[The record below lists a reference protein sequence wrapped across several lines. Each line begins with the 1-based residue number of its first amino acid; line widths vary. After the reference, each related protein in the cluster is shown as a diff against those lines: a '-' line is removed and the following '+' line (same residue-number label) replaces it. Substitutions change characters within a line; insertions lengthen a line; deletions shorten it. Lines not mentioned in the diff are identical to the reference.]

1 MIRAHQNQDTLGGM
15 NPRAQRLLRGMLVTG
30 TTVAL
35 ASTAHLVAGGAA
47 PGVAGLAIAMLL
59 GSVLG
64 LWLLDDSR
72 LRPVRTA
79 LVVAGGQGVFHAVFS
94 WGTLGAA
101 SSGAVSSG
109 VDHGSHSA
117 VAPAELATAVTHDH
131 SGMVLAHVVAGVV
144 SLVLLFSEQRIVD
157 TAVALSVS
165 VVRRLQPVVSV
176 RPALVRAVAPLTR
189 DSAHPQGRSSLPP
202 PLRRGPPLL
211 IAIG

>member
-1 MIRAHQNQDTLGGM
+1 M

-72 LRPVRTA
+72 LRPMRTA
-79 LVVAGGQGVFHAVFS
+79 VVVAGAQIVFHAVFS
-94 WGTLGAA
+94 WGTLGAT
-101 SSGAVSSG
+101 SSIG
-109 VDHGSHSA
+109 DHGSHGA
-117 VAPAELATAVTHDH
+117 VAPSELATALTHDH
-131 SGMVLAHVVAGVV
+131 SSMVLAHVVAGLV
-144 SLVLLFSEQRIVD
+144 SLVLLLSEQRIVD

-165 VVRRLQPVVSV
+165 VVRRLHPVVSV
-176 RPALVRAVAPLTR
+176 STVAVRPVAPLTR
-189 DSAHPQGRSSLPP
+189 DAAHPRGRSSLPP
-202 PLRRGPPLL
+202 PLRRGPPLF